1 MKIGKTILLVLFL
14 MLIALSSA
22 QEWRGTDEIAEE
34 IIAEINPEYEPW
46 FSPIFE
52 PVGEL
57 ENLFFSLQAAI
68 GGFLIGYFL
77 GKNDRKS

>member
-1 MKIGKTILLVLFL
+1 MKLQRLIFLLFL
-14 MLIALSSA
+14 ILILTASA

-34 IIAEINPEYEPW
+34 KIRELNPDYEPW

-52 PVGEL
+52 PAGEIESL
-57 ENLFFSLQAAI
+57 LFSIQAAI

-77 GKNDRKS
+77 GRHERKS

>member
-1 MKIGKTILLVLFL
+1 MKIFKLILPLLLV
-14 MLIALSSA
+14 ITCSA
-22 QEWRGTDEIAEE
+22 QEWSGADEIAEDTIKE
-34 IIAEINPEYEPW
+34 LNPNYEPW

-57 ENLFFSLQAAI
+57 ETLFFSIQAAI

-77 GKNDRKS
+77 GKHERKS